1 MTNSP
6 SEPSAD
12 EIKRRM
18 EQLGE
23 EEDRGAGNEDP
34 DPATAENPPT
44 DRSEGDRTRDQR

>member
-12 EIKRRM
+12 EIKKRM
-18 EQLGE
+18 EDLGE
-23 EEDRGAGNEDP
+23 QENQGAGNEDP

-44 DRSEGDRTRDQR
+44 DRSEGENVRDQR